1 MTAPD
6 PVYRLGVDVGGTFTD
21 LLLVEQNSGQTW
33 RAKVPSTPKD
43 QSVGVLNGI
52 NEVLA
57 KTPSPSSVTL
67 HAVNHGTTI
76 ATNAILE
83 QKGARVALVV
93 TEGFEHV
100 LQLRRSNIPGGLA
113 GWILWPKPEPFA
125 PLELTIQSPGR
136 IATDGTEVAPF
147 DRAVFLERLKPLIA
161 QKPDAITVSLLNSF
175 ANGAHER
182 AVLSVLQE
190 VCPDMPVSLSSEVLP
205 ERTVTTVANSYV
217 KPQVSMYLTNLQKSL
232 ESKTSQLRILRSDG
246 GLSSVALAS
255 KFPVTLALSGPAGGV
270 TGVVSV
276 VANETK
282 FKNLITLDMGGT
294 STDVALIQNGVP
306 RVRRETEIGDLTVK
320 SPSLDVR
327 TVGAGGGS
335 LASVPAITKALRVGP
350 ESAGAVPGPAAYGK
364 GGVQATVTDAN
375 VVLGCLPE
383 YLLGG
388 AFKLDVEASKR
399 AVQKVADDLG
409 LGLLEA
415 AEGIVRIAN
424 ETMYGALRLVSVEQ
438 GFDPRDF
445 SLVAFGGAGP
455 LHANALGKL
464 LGSFPVIVPPSPG
477 VLCAWGDATTLL
489 RHEVTATVIKI
500 ISKTSVEELLA
511 AFDSLLAKA
520 AEAMTKE
527 QGVPPEQQVFKYQ
540 ADLRYVGQAIT
551 IPVELDLASLKGP
564 QGMEYIQE
572 QFESAHEQLFTYRI
586 PSDGEIMNL
595 RIVAEEVRPPISV
608 KKLDKASTPTPPA
621 SASTTTTTLVS
632 GGVEYKDSKIWDRT
646 QLLCGHEVF
655 GPCVITEMD
664 SNTVILPG
672 YRAEIDHVGNILI
685 YETTEPAAAPK
696 ASVGDDEVDRMA
708 VDIFESALRN
718 ARQEMDTLM
727 TRASMSPGI
736 REQQDEF
743 NVIAEPSGKM
753 IAGQFGSFITQ
764 FIEVWNDTVEEGDI
778 FITND
783 PYSVS
788 GAISHLAD
796 WLILMPIHVN
806 GKLIAWTANFGH
818 MTDCGGST
826 PGSLPCSATSIYQ
839 EGIQI
844 PITKLAS
851 RGVMNRPLLDVIY
864 RNIRIPEWN
873 RADLSALIAACTLAG
888 RRMTELY
895 NRFGDKTYF
904 AAINELLERN
914 KKAIQNI
921 INEVIPEDPVHME
934 DWIDD
939 DGTGIGP
946 WKIACTMSKMNG
958 KLKFDWTGTYP
969 QSSSSINF
977 YLSEAMFKMFI
988 GIYLITVFDAGN
1000 VVNDGFH
1007 ELVEVYIPEGCILKP
1022 IRPAAL
1028 SCRTHLLGRVL
1039 DIINGLLGQKAP
1051 QFMNAGGF
1059 SDSPHF
1065 FYSGWREDGTW
1076 FQLYQIAFG
1085 GIPGRPIGDGLDGHS
1100 LWPGMR
1106 SVPVE
1111 YLELYFPLRIETYN
1125 TVADTGGAGFHRGG
1139 NALRCVY
1146 KFLESGTISIHDD
1159 RWLSKPWGVVGGDP
1173 GNRSKKILYKY
1184 SEDPVNP
1191 SIMYLGS
1198 KTDNVQ
1204 VEPNDVLVYET
1215 WGGGGWG
1222 DPLTRDPEIV
1232 RLEVRRGLVTK
1243 EGAKR
1248 YGVVLTDELAVDVKA
1263 TEALR
1268 AELAPKMKRPDGEVF
1283 NRGGTIQEL
1292 AARALEE
1299 TGVPA
1304 PTHPGLTR
1312 MRGPH
1317 TNLPYVQEWIEKH
1330 KSGNVY

>member
-1 MTAPD
+1 MSEI
-6 PVYRLGVDVGGTFTD
+6 YRLGVDVGGTFTD
-21 LLLVEQNSGQTW
+21 LLLVEQQSGSTW
-33 RAKVPSTPKD
+33 RAKTPSTPKD
-43 QSVGVLNGI
+43 QSVGVLNG
-52 NEVLA
+52 
-57 KTPSPSSVTL
+57 VTEILSKIPNGANVVL

-83 QKGARVALVV
+83 QKGAKVALIV
-93 TEGFEHV
+93 TEGFQHV

-113 GWILWPKPEPFA
+113 GWIVWPKPEPFA
-125 PLELTIQSPGR
+125 PLEITIQAPGR
-136 IATDGTEVAPF
+136 IATDGSIVTEF
-147 DRAVFLERLKPLIA
+147 DKKVLVERLQPLIDE
-161 QKPDAITVSLLNSF
+161 KPDAITVSLLNSF
-175 ANGAHER
+175 ANPAHEQ
-182 AVLSVLQE
+182 AVLEVLAE
-190 VCPDMPVSLSSEVLP
+190 VLPDTPVSLSSEVLP
-205 ERTVTTVANSYV
+205 ELMEYERTMTTVANSYV
-217 KPQVSMYLTNLQKSL
+217 KPQVAMYLNNLQKSL
-232 ESKTSQLRILRSDG
+232 EGKTKNLRILRSDG

-294 STDVALIQNGVP
+294 STDVALIQNGIP
-306 RVRRETEIGDLTVK
+306 RIRRETEIGDLTVK

-335 LASVPAITKALRVGP
+335 LASVPDITKALRVGP
-350 ESAGAVPGPAAYGK
+350 QSAGAVPGPAAYGK
-364 GGVQATVTDAN
+364 GGTQATVTDAN

-388 AFKLDVEASKR
+388 TFKLDIEASKR

-409 LGLLEA
+409 IGLYEA
-415 AEGIVRIAN
+415 AEGIIRIAN

-500 ISKTSVEELLA
+500 VSKTSVEELLA
-511 AFDSLLAKA
+511 AFDSLIAKA
-520 AEAMTKE
+520 ADAMTKE
-527 QGVPPEQQVFKYQ
+527 QGVPLDKQVYQYQ
-540 ADLRYVGQAIT
+540 ADLRYAGQAIT
-551 IPVELDLASLKGP
+551 IPVDVDPSKLKSRA
-564 QGMEYIQE
+564 GMDYIKE
-572 QFESAHEQLFTYRI
+572 QFEAAHEQLFTYRI
-586 PSDGEIMNL
+586 PNDAEIMNL
-595 RIVAEEVRPPISV
+595 RVVVEEIRPPISV
-608 KKLDKASTPTPPA
+608 KKLEKATSPTPPKSAAA
-621 SASTTTTTLVS
+621 STTTLVS
-632 GGVEYKDSKIWDRT
+632 EGVQHKECPIWDRT
-646 QLLCGHEVF
+646 QLLFGHEVM

-672 YRAEIDHVGNILI
+672 YKAEIDHVGNILI
-685 YETTEPAAAPK
+685 YELAKTESAEKVGK
-696 ASVGDDEVDRMA
+696 AIAEVDRMA
-708 VDIFESALRN
+708 VDIIESALRN
-718 ARQEMDTLM
+718 ARNEMDTLM

-753 IAGQFGSFITQ
+753 IAGQFGSFISD
-764 FIEVWNDTVEEGDI
+764 FIERWTDTVEEGDI

-783 PYSVS
+783 PYSVG

-796 WLILMPIHVN
+796 WLILMPIHVS

-826 PGSLPCSATSIYQ
+826 PGSLPCTATSIYQ

-851 RGVMNRPLLDVIY
+851 GGVMNKALLDVIY

-895 NRFGDKTYF
+895 KRFGDKTYF
-904 AAINELLERN
+904 AAIEELLNRN

-921 INEVIPEDPVHME
+921 IDQVIPESPVYME

-939 DGTGIGP
+939 DGTGVGP
-946 WKIACTMSKMNG
+946 WKVACTMSKTKG
-958 KLKFDWTGTYP
+958 KLKFDFTGTYP
-969 QSSSSINF
+969 QSASSINF

-988 GIYLITVFDAGN
+988 GIYLITVFDPGN
-1000 VVNDGFH
+1000 VANDGFH
-1007 ELVEVYIPEGCILKP
+1007 ELVETYIPEGSILKP

-1051 QFMNAGGF
+1051 EFMNAGGF

-1065 FYSGWREDGTW
+1065 YYSGWRQDGTW

-1085 GIPGRPIGDGLDGHS
+1085 GIPGRPIGDGMDGHS

-1111 YLELYFPLRIETYN
+1111 YLELYFPLRIESYN
-1125 TVADTGGAGFHRGG
+1125 TVADTGGPGFHRGG
-1139 NALRCVY
+1139 NALSCVY
-1146 KFLESGTISIHDD
+1146 RFLETGTISIHDD
-1159 RWLSKPWGVVGGDP
+1159 RWLSKPWGVVGGEP
-1173 GNRSKKILYKY
+1173 ASRSKKILRRY
-1184 SEDPVNP
+1184 SVDPVNP
-1191 SIMYLGS
+1191 PVVYLGS

-1204 VEPNDVLVYET
+1204 VEPNDVLEFIT

-1222 DPLTRDPEIV
+1222 DPLTREPDLV
-1232 RLEVRRGLVTK
+1232 ALEVRRGLISK

-1248 YGVVLTDELAVDVKA
+1248 YGVVLTEDLAVDAAA
-1263 TEALR
+1263 TTTFR
-1268 AELAPKMKRPDGEVF
+1268 AELAPKLKKPEGEVF
-1283 NRGGTIQEL
+1283 HRGGTIQEL
-1292 AARALEE
+1292 AAKALEE
-1299 TGVPA
+1299 TGVKP
-1304 PTHPGLTR
+1304 PQHPGTTR

-1317 TNLPYVQEWIEKH
+1317 VNLPYVK
-1330 KSGNVY
+1330 VRFF